1 MFRLHSMTNLGLGR
15 WMHRAVTL
23 SVGVMLLARVI
34 WRQIGP
40 GDAPRRL
47 GCNCGGAL
55 AVLEAEKVRILG
67 EVFRSQ
73 KTPRTQT
80 VLTMSI

>member
-1 MFRLHSMTNLGLGR
+1 MTNLGLGR

-23 SVGVMLLARVI
+23 SVGVMLLAHVI